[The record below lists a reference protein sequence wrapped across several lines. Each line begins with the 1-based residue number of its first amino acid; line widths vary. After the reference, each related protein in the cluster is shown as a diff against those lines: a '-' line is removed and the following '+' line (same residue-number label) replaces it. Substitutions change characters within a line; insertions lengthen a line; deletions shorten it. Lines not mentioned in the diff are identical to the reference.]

1 MADALSDLRYISR
14 MGYRDPWA
22 EATKNITDSLLAYGQ
37 SKLKRDMLIAS
48 VAKDDAARA
57 ERKESEQLKSDRFAF
72 SQLKDSYEDQ
82 KDFIEND
89 QSRAARI
96 FGSDLGASTAL
107 ETAIKGIDYKS
118 KQSDY
123 SNEARNPKNTYE
135 VRLQNFNDGL
145 NLATTNKDSPTAQTY
160 RNEITNLKNNYLRTE
175 KTNFLTTFAEE
186 GEEEGWLSEGD
197 FQSVTDALDKNTPGI
212 AETILNRR
220 FSENA
225 SQINSLERRYVN
237 EKNKIISTYIEDG
250 VNTNPE
256 EYNKQLNSLNTRI
269 RSALSPKWKN
279 SRESL
284 ENIFFK
290 IEQGQ
295 EPLKVQQ
302 KKKKDDDSGDKILT
316 NVINQN
322 VLSDNPEEQVFSPD
336 SRVMIT
342 NKITGQEQLV
352 TGSVANSLKNN
363 MNATF
368 SASKTSAM
376 KSYVPL
382 DVSRE
387 PSLTI
392 PRGAGDV
399 RRVNERLSFKKQN
412 NTQAITPLQTGSEVI
427 DIKTGKRHK
436 VIVKQVDVSKKKYY
450 ISKRHGDINLSLEQ
464 PYKYVVDGKSYSLDE
479 FKDKFGVPL
488 FSEIKTDSTGT
499 RFSTQRLKATEVIP
513 PIK

>member
-1 MADALSDLRYISR
+1 MANALSDLRYISR
-14 MGYRDPWA
+14 MGYQDPWA
-22 EATKNITDSLLAYGQ
+22 EATKEISDSLLAYGQ
-37 SKLKRDMLIAS
+37 SKLKRDVLVAS

-57 ERKESEQLKSDRFAF
+57 ERKDKEQLQSDRFAY
-72 SQLKDSYEDQ
+72 SQLKDSPEDQ
-82 KDFIEND
+82 KLFIEND

-96 FGSDLGASTAL
+96 FGSDLGATTAL
-107 ETAIKGIDYKS
+107 ETSIKEIDYKS
-118 KQSDY
+118 TQSSY
-123 SNEARNPKNTYE
+123 SNEARNPKNTYD
-135 VRLQNFNDGL
+135 VRLQNFNNGL
-145 NLATTNKDSPTAQTY
+145 NLATTNKDSATSQTY
-160 RNEITNLKNNYLRTE
+160 RNEITNLKNNYLRTQ
-175 KTNFLTTFAEE
+175 KTNFLTIFADE
-186 GEEEGWLSEGD
+186 GITEGWLNEGD

-225 SQINSLERRYVN
+225 SQIKSLERRYVN
-237 EKNKIISTYIEDG
+237 EKNKIIEIYVEDK
-250 VNTNPE
+250 VITNPE
-256 EYNKQLNSLNTRI
+256 EYNKQLNSLNTNI

-284 ENIFFK
+284 ERIFFK

-295 EPLKVQQ
+295 EPLKVGGGTGRPG
-302 KKKKDDDSGDKILT
+302 SGGAGGVGDKILT

-322 VLSDNPEEQVFSPD
+322 VLSTNPEEQVLSPN
-336 SRVMIT
+336 SRVVIT
-342 NKITGQEQLV
+342 NPTTNAEQLI
-352 TGSVANSLKNN
+352 TGSVFNNIKNN
-363 MNATF
+363 VGVSIAT
-368 SASKTSAM
+368 SKTAVM

-387 PSLTI
+387 PSLAI
-392 PRGAGDV
+392 PGGAVDV

-450 ISKRHGDINLSLEQ
+450 INKRHGDINLSLEQ
-464 PYKYVVDGKSYSLDE
+464 PYKYIIAGKTYSLDE

-488 FSEIKTDSTGT
+488 FSEIKTDSTE
-499 RFSTQRLKATEVIP
+499 QRLTPFFVEE
-513 PIK
+513 IK

>member
-1 MADALSDLRYISR
+1 MASAIDDLRYISR

-22 EATKNITDSLLAYGQ
+22 EATKSISDSLLAYGQ

-48 VAKDDAARA
+48 VAKDDAARV
-57 ERKESEQLKSDRFAF
+57 ERKDKEQLLSDRFAY
-72 SQLKDSYEDQ
+72 SQLKDSPEDQ

-89 QSRAARI
+89 QSRAVRI
-96 FGSDLGASTAL
+96 FGSDLGATTAL
-107 ETAIKGIDYKS
+107 ETSIKEIDYKS
-118 KQSDY
+118 RQSSY

-145 NLATTNKDSPTAQTY
+145 NLATTNKDTPTSQTY
-160 RNEITNLKNNYLRTE
+160 RNEITNLKNNYLRTQ

-186 GEEEGWLSEGD
+186 GETEGWLSEGD
-197 FQSVTDALDKNTPGI
+197 FKSVEDALDKNTPGI
-212 AETILNRR
+212 AETILNRS
-220 FSENA
+220 FTQSA
-225 SQINSLERRYVN
+225 SRIGSLERRYVQ

-256 EYNKQLNSLNTRI
+256 EYNKQLNSLNTYI

-284 ENIFFK
+284 EKIFFK

-302 KKKKDDDSGDKILT
+302 KKKKDDGKEKEIT

-322 VLSDNPEEQVFSPD
+322 VLSINPAEQVLSPNARVVITNPTTNEEQL
-336 SRVMIT
+336 I
-342 NKITGQEQLV
+342 
-352 TGSVANSLKNN
+352 TGSVYNSIKNN
-363 MNATF
+363 VGVSMSTGKTAAT
-368 SASKTSAM
+368 

-382 DVSRE
+382 QISRE

-392 PRGAGDV
+392 PRGVGDI
-399 RRVNERLSFKKQN
+399 RRVNERLSFTKQN
-412 NTQAITPLQTGSEVI
+412 QSQEATPLQTGSEVI
-427 DIKTGKRHK
+427 NIKTGKRHR
-436 VIVKQVDVSKKKYY
+436 VIVKQLDVSKKKQFTG
-450 ISKRHGDINLSLEQ
+450 SGFINLSIEQ
-464 PYKYVVDGKSYSLDE
+464 PYKYVIDGKSYSLDE

-488 FSEIKTDSTGT
+488 FSEIETDSTE
-499 RFSTQRLKATEVIP
+499 QRLTPFSVEE
-513 PIK
+513 IK

>member
-1 MADALSDLRYISR
+1 MASAIDDLRYISR

-22 EATKNITDSLLAYGQ
+22 EATKSISDSLLAYGQ

-48 VAKDDAARA
+48 VAKDDAARV
-57 ERKESEQLKSDRFAF
+57 ERKDKEQLLSDRFAY
-72 SQLKDSYEDQ
+72 SQLKDNPEDQ
-82 KDFIEND
+82 KLFIEND
-89 QSRAARI
+89 QSRAVRI

-107 ETAIKGIDYKS
+107 ETSIKEIDYKS
-118 KQSDY
+118 RQSSY

-145 NLATTNKDSPTAQTY
+145 NLATTNKDTPTSQTY
-160 RNEITNLKNNYLRTE
+160 RNEITNLKNNYLRTQ
-175 KTNFLTTFAEE
+175 KTNFLTTFANE
-186 GEEEGWLSEGD
+186 GKTEGWLNEGD
-197 FQSVTDALDKNTPGI
+197 FQSVTDALGKNTPGI

-237 EKNKIISTYIEDG
+237 EKNKIIETYVEDK
-250 VNTNPE
+250 VITNPE
-256 EYNKQLNSLNTRI
+256 EYNRQLNNLNTQI

-284 ENIFFK
+284 EKIFFK

-322 VLSDNPEEQVFSPD
+322 VLSTNPKEQVFSPNA
-336 SRVMIT
+336 RVVIT
-342 NKITGQEQLV
+342 NKTTNQEQLV
-352 TGSVANSLKNN
+352 TGTVANSLKNN

-368 SASKTSAM
+368 SASKIAAM

-382 DVSRE
+382 QISRE

-392 PRGAGDV
+392 PGGVGDI
-399 RRVNERLSFKKQN
+399 RRVNERLSFTKQN
-412 NTQAITPLQTGSEVI
+412 QSQEATPLQTGSEVI
-427 DIKTGKRHK
+427 DIKTGKRHR
-436 VIVKQVDVSKKKYY
+436 VIVKQLDVSKKKQFTG
-450 ISKRHGDINLSLEQ
+450 SGFVNLSIEQ
-464 PYKYVVDGKSYSLDE
+464 PYKYVIDGKSYSLDE
-479 FKDKFGVPL
+479 FKNKFGVPL
-488 FSEIKTDSTGT
+488 FSEIKTDSTE
-499 RFSTQRLKATEVIP
+499 QRLEPFSVKE
-513 PIK
+513 IK